1 MLELGIVVHLS
12 NMTFKPS
19 LLQFVLRV
27 AIIYINVLQSNIGA
41 MINLTYINLQFSAFM
56 LIFQHSVLS
65 GNILYNYMNQYILH
79 YYRLQGIIGVTLF
92 YLDYCPWKKI
102 GTRSTNRMRARDR
115 DLTIACR

>member
-12 NMTFKPS
+12 NIALKPS

-56 LIFQHSVLS
+56 LIFQHSVFS
-65 GNILYNYMNQYILH
+65 GNILYI
-79 YYRLQGIIGVTLF
+79 
-92 YLDYCPWKKI
+92 
-102 GTRSTNRMRARDR
+102 
-115 DLTIACR
+115 

>member
-27 AIIYINVLQSNIGA
+27 AIIYINVLQSSIGA

-65 GNILYNYMNQYILH
+65 GNILYI
-79 YYRLQGIIGVTLF
+79 
-92 YLDYCPWKKI
+92 
-102 GTRSTNRMRARDR
+102 
-115 DLTIACR
+115 